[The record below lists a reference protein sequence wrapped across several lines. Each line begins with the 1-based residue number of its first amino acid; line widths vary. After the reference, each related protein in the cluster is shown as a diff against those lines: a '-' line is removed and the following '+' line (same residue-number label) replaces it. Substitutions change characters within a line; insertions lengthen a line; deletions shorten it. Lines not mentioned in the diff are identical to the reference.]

1 MKKAL
6 ITFSTYAII
15 LSLVFT
21 TVPVYANGISDITP
35 TTEQVQIDTE
45 SLDLDQGDLQEYE
58 QYSDGLAA
66 EIRNA
71 DGDGIGEVIKEYNAN
86 NVCTVNEKTDL
97 LIDECDSDVM
107 KATIDGDLKE
117 TYLIDAQ
124 TTITITPLYIAEEEF
139 IKGTPKD
146 EGYVQEPITIADKII
161 SLFIDSAS
169 AASST
174 KSTGTVYAKRSIYN
188 RFGQMSVSTHVQ
200 CNFYYNG
207 SKAWYKNNFDGYYT
221 RGLLT
226 LWGCSQWE
234 KWREAN
240 GTSYTASARG
250 VFCWGVQYEGNGL
263 IVDEAVCRAKITC
276 SKDGIITKS
285 YTPSL

>member
-21 TVPVYANGISDITP
+21 TIPVYANDISDITP
-35 TTEQVQIDTE
+35 AIEQVEIDTE
-45 SLDLDQGDLQEYE
+45 SLDLDQGDIQEYE

-66 EIRNA
+66 EIRKA
-71 DGDGIGEVIKEYNAN
+71 DGDGIGVIIKEYNAN
-86 NVCTVNEKTDL
+86 NVCTVNEKTDM
-97 LIDECDSDVM
+97 LIDECDGDVM
-107 KATIDGDLKE
+107 KATVDGDLKE
-117 TYLIDAQ
+117 TYRIDAQ

-139 IKGTPKD
+139 IRGIPKD
-146 EGYVQEPITIADKII
+146 EGYLPEPITIADKII

-169 AASST
+169 AASYT

-207 SKAWYKNNFDGYYT
+207 SKAWYKSNFDGYYT

-234 KWREAN
+234 KWKEAN
-240 GTSYTASARG
+240 GTSYTATARG